1 MPRTSTHARR
11 RSLPRLS
18 TDQAFIALLIGAME
32 ANQHTSPEEA
42 ARAQHIVQSMR
53 RYRRRGAV
61 AGRLIAKMKELVEAH
76 GALAVVAA
84 ACRAIP
90 KPSQS
95 AAFAVVADLVLV
107 DGRIEPAERDFL
119 YGVAA
124 DLELD
129 RRRVAAMIELL
140 RIKNRA

>member
-1 MPRTSTHARR
+1 MPRTRTHARR

-18 TDQAFIALLIGAME
+18 TDEAFIALLIGAME

-42 ARAQHIVQSMR
+42 ERAQHIVQSMR
-53 RYRRRGAV
+53 RYRRRGAA
-61 AGRLIAKMKELVEAH
+61 AGRWIAEMKVLVEEH

-90 KPSQS
+90 KPSRS

-107 DGRIEPAERDFL
+107 DGRIEPAEQDFL
-119 YGVAA
+119 RGVAA
-124 DLELD
+124 DLKLD
-129 RRRVAAMIELL
+129 RRRAATMIELL
-140 RIKNRA
+140 RIKNGA